1 MSRSKARDSITSAQ
15 MQKLLQQHD
24 ITLLGGGID
33 EAPFAY
39 KDIHTVM
46 QQQTELVDVV
56 GSFFPK
62 IVRMADN

>member
-1 MSRSKARDSITSAQ
+1 MSRSQARNSITSKQVQ
-15 MQKLLQQHD
+15 MLLQQHD
-24 ITLLGGGID
+24 ITLLGGGVD